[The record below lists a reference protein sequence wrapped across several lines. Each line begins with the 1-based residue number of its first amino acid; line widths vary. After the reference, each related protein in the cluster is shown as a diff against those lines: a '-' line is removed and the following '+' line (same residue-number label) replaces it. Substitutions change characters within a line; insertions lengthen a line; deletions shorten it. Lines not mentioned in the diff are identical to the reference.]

1 MDGFLYHMTEFK
13 CLKAVFID
21 QVYSNTQVPTQVNT
35 SQHESNR
42 VNTNQRESNT
52 SWHESEMSQHEST
65 RVQNRS

>member
-52 SWHESEMSQHEST
+52 S
-65 RVQNRS
+65 

>member
-1 MDGFLYHMTEFK
+1 MDGFLYHMTEFN

-52 SWHESEMSQHEST
+52 S
-65 RVQNRS
+65 